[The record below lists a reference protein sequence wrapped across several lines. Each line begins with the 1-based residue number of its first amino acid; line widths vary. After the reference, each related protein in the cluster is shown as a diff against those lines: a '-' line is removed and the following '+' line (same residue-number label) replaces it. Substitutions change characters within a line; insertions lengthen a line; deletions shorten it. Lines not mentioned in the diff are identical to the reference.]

1 MDALQLNPAS
11 VVAGYRLVR
20 QLGRSGRAWIV
31 VPTAG
36 GLPAVLR
43 RYASGEHPQIEPRM
57 LAARHSLEL
66 LDCATTA
73 DGELILVEEW
83 AKLGSFGP
91 IWVAQPRDTAQGVTA
106 AIPLLEQLSDV
117 ATAGW
122 LAPELELADL
132 LLDETGRVRLRSGI
146 HWVRAEEV
154 ESWPE
159 TVRAAMRA
167 VDGLLE
173 VLLGPKGVE
182 LLARRTPELGVPA
195 RDWPTLAAQLLERIT
210 PTPIRTG
217 SAELHGSGVSAGDS
231 LSRLGRLGGNWS
243 SERSPTDAVPTAG
256 ARGMRSVLG
265 ALNGHTAANGPGA
278 RNGVGTRNGP
288 SAFEVF
294 RRRGGEVIARV
305 RARTASSAPGSRP
318 VRSAAP
324 GRRRRPILVAAGLAA
339 LLLTIGLWA
348 LPPADSGHAADGPA
362 ASSAP
367 SVSPSAAPSVSSG
380 AAAQARGA
388 VGESI
393 SHAAAELFNV
403 PETAITVVSDMGQAV
418 LVRIESEHTT
428 ASALLLR
435 TEAGWKVRDVFD

>member
-66 LDCATTA
+66 LDCATGA

-173 VLLGPKGVE
+173 VLLGPEGAEV
-182 LLARRTPELGVPA
+182 LGRRTPELGVPA

-243 SERSPTDAVPTAG
+243 SERPPTDAVPTAG
-256 ARGMRSVLG
+256 A
-265 ALNGHTAANGPGA
+265 
-278 RNGVGTRNGP
+278 RNGP

-294 RRRGGEVIARV
+294 RRRGGEVIARI

-348 LPPADSGHAADGPA
+348 LPPADSGQAADGPA